1 MDDGEP
7 RQTPEDHGG
16 RRRPLAN
23 GRDRSLFTASLES
36 RATGS
41 AGACWHNRRSMSF
54 LVYLG
59 GGALLGALMRW
70 WRPRPGWCWIAAY
83 WLAAGAFFAAP
94 LLTSKLQVPSDV
106 AYQWR
111 PWREM
116 LPAPVVPATSLL
128 SDIPLQII
136 PFRALVR
143 DRLLRGEAP
152 LWAGEM
158 GTGEPLLGNAQSAP
172 FSPLGLLALPLPAV
186 HALPVMAALKLF
198 VSLLLTDALLAALG
212 AGRAGACFA
221 AVAFAFSVYS
231 ICWALYP
238 LGMAAAWLPGVV
250 LGLVLLRRGERGGLA
265 GLVACAGGMALSGH
279 PETLAH
285 AALAASVVAAALL
298 LGRVRRGATPDAA
311 GDAPGSGR
319 ADTGGGDLGIAAEAP
334 QASSRRGGGAA
345 RWRFAGGLAAAAA
358 MSAGLAA
365 PALLPFVEGLP
376 DTVRAQLI
384 ERSSRGVQPPPFS
397 PAILNL
403 AIDPLANGSPR
414 GRGWSGPSNFNEL
427 CGGYAG
433 LLALALA
440 AAAALAFGGRVL
452 AILAGG
458 AAALAAAL
466 AIPPFLDLVRAL
478 PLLDQAANGRLRLVW
493 VLAVAVAAGLG
504 LERLAARPAACWIA
518 GAAAAAAA
526 LGLACERPPG
536 PPWERAWWLATAGG
550 AALTAAAFW
559 WAAAGRANAA
569 RWNAAR
575 WLPWLATACLAI
587 DLGLLDGRLLPVLPA
602 DFDLAPPPAVAAM
615 TAEMRAGAGAGAPFR
630 VVAEGDALRPN
641 LAALYGLWDPRSDDP
656 MQPARAT
663 LVVGRA
669 FRQRYRIGQ
678 PMLLMQRPYPV
689 PFLGYLGV
697 RYMLTRHR
705 AELFPPWEEAWD
717 GQGGKLWRNPEAL
730 PLFFMPAAWRPAR
743 DPRDALL
750 ATLANQDFAASAV
763 AELGE
768 VLESGGG
775 QVVGGSG
782 PIGPAGGAGAQ
793 APPPADV
800 RRQAGRV
807 QLRRLHANGFELEAG
822 GASGGLVV
830 SSVTFCRGW
839 RLTLDGRP
847 AALLRVNAGFLGF
860 LVPAGWHRAALEYRP
875 AGWVWGLRLFWLT
888 LGAILAA
895 SLARAG
901 IARLPGPGLPG

>member
-1 MDDGEP
+1 
-7 RQTPEDHGG
+7 
-16 RRRPLAN
+16 
-23 GRDRSLFTASLES
+23 
-36 RATGS
+36 
-41 AGACWHNRRSMSF
+41 MSF

-70 WRPRPGWCWIAAY
+70 WRPRPGWRWIAAY

-94 LLTSKLQVPSDV
+94 LLTSQLQVPSDI

-116 LPAPVVPATSLL
+116 VPEPVVPANRLL
-128 SDIPLQII
+128 SDVPLQII

-143 DRLLRGEAP
+143 DRLLRCEAP

-186 HALPVMAALKLF
+186 RALPVMAALKLF

-221 AVAFAFSVYS
+221 AIAFAFSVYS

-285 AALAASVVAAALL
+285 AALAAGVVAAALL
-298 LGRVRRGATPDAA
+298 LARVR
-311 GDAPGSGR
+311 
-319 ADTGGGDLGIAAEAP
+319 
-334 QASSRRGGGAA
+334 GGAA
-345 RWRFAGGLAAAAA
+345 RWRFAGRLAAAAA

-365 PALLPFVEGLP
+365 PALLPFAEALP

-384 ERSSRGVQPPPFS
+384 ARSSRGVQPPPFT

-403 AIDPLANGSPR
+403 AIDPLANGSP
-414 GRGWSGPSNFNEL
+414 GGSAWTGPSNFNEL
-427 CGGYAG
+427 CSGYAG

-440 AAAALAFGGRVL
+440 AAAALAFGWRLL

-478 PLLDQAANGRLRLVW
+478 PLLDHAANGRLRLVW

-504 LERLAARPAACWIA
+504 LERLAARPAGRWIA

-526 LGLACERPPG
+526 LGLACERPPAM
-536 PPWERAWWLATAGG
+536 PWERAWWLATAGG

-559 WAAAGRANAA
+559 WAAARARTHTEGRAAPSREGEEEAEAQPVA
-569 RWNAAR
+569 RGGPGGDPGGDSGGDPGGSPGGNPAGGLAPAGRPGAAR
-575 WLPWLATACLAI
+575 WLPWLATACLAV
-587 DLGLLDGRLLPVLPA
+587 DLGLLNGRLLPVLPA
-602 DFDLAPPPAVAAM
+602 DFDLAPPPALAAM
-615 TAEMRAGAGAGAPFR
+615 TAEMRAGASAGAAFR
-630 VVAEGDALRPN
+630 VAAEGDALRPN
-641 LAALYGLWDPRSDDP
+641 LAALYGLWDPRSNDP
-656 MQPARAT
+656 MQPARASF
-663 LVVGRA
+663 VVGRVL
-669 FRQRYRIGQ
+669 RERYRIGQ

-697 RYMLTRHR
+697 RLMLTRHR

-730 PLFFMPAAWRPAR
+730 PLFFMPAAWRPAH

-750 ATLANQDFAASAV
+750 ATVANEDFAASAV
-763 AELGE
+763 AEPGE
-768 VLESGGG
+768 VLDNGGG
-775 QVVGGSG
+775 QAGGSG
-782 PIGPAGGAGAQ
+782 PSGPAGGAAGQPTPA
-793 APPPADV
+793 ADV
-800 RRQAGRV
+800 HRQAGRV

-822 GASGGLVV
+822 GATGGLVV

-860 LVPAGWHRAALEYRP
+860 LIPAGWHRATLEYRP
-875 AGWVWGLRLFWLT
+875 AGWVWGLRLCWLT
-888 LGAILAA
+888 LGAVLAA
-895 SLARAG
+895 SLARVR
-901 IARLPGPGLPG
+901 IARLPRPGLRG

>member
-1 MDDGEP
+1 
-7 RQTPEDHGG
+7 
-16 RRRPLAN
+16 
-23 GRDRSLFTASLES
+23 
-36 RATGS
+36 
-41 AGACWHNRRSMSF
+41 MSF

-59 GGALLGALMRW
+59 GGALLGVLMRW
-70 WRPRPGWCWIAAY
+70 WRPRLGWRWIAAY

-94 LLTSKLQVPSDV
+94 LLTSKLQVPSDI

-116 LPAPVVPATSLL
+116 VPAPVVPANGLL

-143 DRLLRGEAP
+143 DRLLRCKAP

-186 HALPVMAALKLF
+186 RALPVMAALKLF

-212 AGRAGACFA
+212 AGRGGACFA
-221 AVAFAFSVYS
+221 AIAFAFSVYS

-265 GLVACAGGMALSGH
+265 GLITCAVGMALSGH

-285 AALAASVVAAALL
+285 AALAAGVVAAALL
-298 LGRVRRGATPDAA
+298 LGRARGATPGAA
-311 GDAPGSGR
+311 GGTPGSGR
-319 ADTGGGDLGIAAEAP
+319 ADAGGGDRGIAAEARE
-334 QASSRRGGGAA
+334 AGSGRGGGAA

-365 PALLPFVEGLP
+365 PALLPFVEALP

-384 ERSSRGVQPPPFS
+384 ERSSRGVQPLPFT

-414 GRGWSGPSNFNEL
+414 GRGWTGPSNFNEL
-427 CGGYAG
+427 CSGYAG

-440 AAAALAFGGRVL
+440 AAAALTLGGRVL

-478 PLLDQAANGRLRLVW
+478 PLLDHAANGRLRLVW

-504 LERLAARPAACWIA
+504 LERLAARPAGRWIA

-526 LGLACERPPG
+526 VGLACERPPG

-559 WAAAGRANAA
+559 WAAARAD
-569 RWNAAR
+569 AAR

-587 DLGLLDGRLLPVLPA
+587 DLGLLNSRLLPVLPA
-602 DFDLAPPPAVAAM
+602 DFDLAPPSAVAAM
-615 TAEMRAGAGAGAPFR
+615 TAEMRAGAGVGAAFR

-663 LVVGRA
+663 LVVGRV
-669 FRQRYRIGQ
+669 FRERYRIGQ

-730 PLFFMPAAWRPAR
+730 PLFFMPAGWRPAR

-750 ATLANQDFAASAV
+750 ATVANQDFAASAV

-768 VLESGGG
+768 VLEN
-775 QVVGGSG
+775 GGSPRDRRPIGAGPQIGSPG

-793 APPPADV
+793 AAPPADV

-807 QLRRLHANGFELEAG
+807 QLRRLDANGFELEAG
-822 GASGGLVV
+822 GATGGLVV

-839 RLTLDGRP
+839 RLTLDGTP

-875 AGWVWGLRLFWLT
+875 AGWVWGLRLCWLT
-888 LGAILAA
+888 LGAALAA
-895 SLARAG
+895 SLARAR
-901 IARLPGPGLPG
+901 IARLPGTTFQRRGRCELER

>member
-1 MDDGEP
+1 
-7 RQTPEDHGG
+7 
-16 RRRPLAN
+16 
-23 GRDRSLFTASLES
+23 
-36 RATGS
+36 
-41 AGACWHNRRSMSF
+41 MSF

-70 WRPRPGWCWIAAY
+70 WCPRPGWRWIAAY

-94 LLTSKLQVPSDV
+94 LLTSKLQVPSDI

-116 LPAPVVPATSLL
+116 VPEPVVPANGLL
-128 SDIPLQII
+128 SDVPLQII

-172 FSPLGLLALPLPAV
+172 FSPLGLLALPLPPV
-186 HALPVMAALKLF
+186 RALPVMAALKLF

-221 AVAFAFSVYS
+221 AIAFAFSVYS

-265 GLVACAGGMALSGH
+265 GLVVCAGGMALSGH

-285 AALAASVVAAALL
+285 AALAAAVVAAALL
-298 LGRVRRGATPDAA
+298 LGRVG
-311 GDAPGSGR
+311 GS
-319 ADTGGGDLGIAAEAP
+319 
-334 QASSRRGGGAA
+334 GGGAT

-365 PALLPFVEGLP
+365 PALLPFVEALP
-376 DTVRAQLI
+376 DTVRAQLV
-384 ERSSRGVQPPPFS
+384 ERSSQGVQPPAFT

-403 AIDPLANGSPR
+403 AIDPLAYGSP
-414 GRGWSGPSNFNEL
+414 GGSGWTGPSNFNEL
-427 CGGYAG
+427 CSGYAG

-440 AAAALAFGGRVL
+440 AAAALTFGGRLL

-458 AAALAAAL
+458 AVALAAAQ
-466 AIPPFLDLVRAL
+466 AIPPFLQLVRAL
-478 PLLDQAANGRLRLVW
+478 PPLDYAANGRLRLIW
-493 VLAVAVAAGLG
+493 VLAVAVAAGLA
-504 LERLAARPAACWIA
+504 LERLAARPAGRWIA

-526 LGLACERPPG
+526 LGLVCERPPG
-536 PPWERAWWLATAGG
+536 LPWERAWWLATAGG

-559 WAAAGRANAA
+559 WAAVRATTRATGSARRPRESLDEVETRPAECAGLGSDPAGRPSGSLGGGLATAG
-569 RWNAAR
+569 RPDAAR
-575 WLPWLATACLAI
+575 WLPWLAVACLAV
-587 DLGLLDGRLLPVLPA
+587 DLGLLDHRLLPVLPSA
-602 DFDLAPPPAVAAM
+602 FDLAPPPAVAAM
-615 TAEMRAGAGAGAPFR
+615 TAEMRDGAGAGAAFR
-630 VVAEGDALRPN
+630 VVAEGDALRPG
-641 LAALYGLWDPRSDDP
+641 LAALYGLWDPRFNDP
-656 MQPARAT
+656 MEPGRAS
-663 LVVGRA
+663 LVVGRLL
-669 FRQRYRIGQ
+669 RERYRLGT

-689 PFLGYLGV
+689 PSLRYLGV
-697 RYMLTRHR
+697 RLMLTRHR

-730 PLFFMPAAWRPAR
+730 PLFFMPAAWRPAH
-743 DPRDALL
+743 DPGDALL
-750 ATLANQDFAASAV
+750 ATVANQDFAAAAV

-768 VLESGGG
+768 ILDAGGGSSGGSRDRG
-775 QVVGGSG
+775 PLGAGPVGAAPSGSGGKAGGSG
-782 PIGPAGGAGAQ
+782 PSGPAGKARAPA
-793 APPPADV
+793 APPPVDV
-800 RRQAGRV
+800 HQQAGRV
-807 QLRRLHANGFELEAG
+807 QIRSLHANGFDLEAG
-822 GASGGLVV
+822 GATGGLVV

-875 AGWVWGLRLFWLT
+875 AGWVWGLRWCWMT
-888 LGAILAA
+888 LGVTLAA
-895 SLARAG
+895 SLVRAR
-901 IARLPGPGLPG
+901 IARRPRPGRPG

>member
-1 MDDGEP
+1 
-7 RQTPEDHGG
+7 
-16 RRRPLAN
+16 
-23 GRDRSLFTASLES
+23 
-36 RATGS
+36 
-41 AGACWHNRRSMSF
+41 MSF

-70 WRPRPGWCWIAAY
+70 WRPCPGWRWIVAY

-94 LLTSKLQVPSDV
+94 LLTSKVQVPSDI

-116 LPAPVVPATSLL
+116 VPEPVVPANGLL
-128 SDIPLQII
+128 SDVPLQII

-186 HALPVMAALKLF
+186 RALPVMAALKLF

-221 AVAFAFSVYS
+221 AIAFAFSVYS

-265 GLVACAGGMALSGH
+265 GLIACAGGMALSGH

-285 AALAASVVAAALL
+285 AALAAGVVASALL
-298 LGRVRRGATPDAA
+298 LGRVG
-311 GDAPGSGR
+311 GS
-319 ADTGGGDLGIAAEAP
+319 
-334 QASSRRGGGAA
+334 GGGAT

-365 PALLPFVEGLP
+365 PALLPFVEALP

-384 ERSSRGVQPPPFS
+384 ERSSRGVQPPPFT

-403 AIDPLANGSPR
+403 AIDPLANGSPV
-414 GRGWSGPSNFNEL
+414 GSGWTGPSNFNEL
-427 CGGYAG
+427 CSGYAG

-440 AAAALAFGGRVL
+440 AAAALTFGGRLL

-458 AAALAAAL
+458 AAALAAAM

-478 PLLDQAANGRLRLVW
+478 PLLDHAANGRLRLVW

-504 LERLAARPAACWIA
+504 LERLAARPVGRWIA

-536 PPWERAWWLATAGG
+536 PPWERAWWLVTAGG
-550 AALTAAAFW
+550 AALTAAAFC
-559 WAAAGRANAA
+559 WAAARARSNVEGQARPPRQGLGDAEAQPADRAGLGGRPGGNLRRGLAPAG
-569 RWNAAR
+569 RPDAAR
-575 WLPWLATACLAI
+575 WLPWLAVACLAV

-615 TAEMRAGAGAGAPFR
+615 AAEMRAGVGAGAAFR
-630 VVAEGDALRPN
+630 VAAEGDALRPN
-641 LAALYGLWDPRSDDP
+641 LAALYGLWDPRSNDP

-663 LVVGRA
+663 LVVGRVL
-669 FRQRYRIGQ
+669 RERYRIGQ

-697 RYMLTRHR
+697 RVMLTRHH
-705 AELFPPWEEAWD
+705 AQLFPPWEEAWD

-730 PLFFMPAAWRPAR
+730 PLFFMPAAWRPAQ
-743 DPRDALL
+743 DPQDALL
-750 ATLANQDFAASAV
+750 ATVANQDFAASAV

-768 VLESGGG
+768 VLDVGGGSGDRAPIGAASIGAAPMGAAPSGGG
-775 QVVGGSG
+775 QAGGSG
-782 PIGPAGGAGAQ
+782 PSGPAGPAGAQ
-793 APPPADV
+793 AAAPAEV
-800 RRQAGRV
+800 HRQAGRV

-822 GASGGLVV
+822 GATGGLVV

-875 AGWVWGLRLFWLT
+875 AGWVWGLRLWWLT
-888 LGAILAA
+888 LGAVLAA
-895 SLARAG
+895 SLARAR
-901 IARLPGPGLPG
+901 IARLPRPDLPGPGLRG

>member
-1 MDDGEP
+1 
-7 RQTPEDHGG
+7 
-16 RRRPLAN
+16 
-23 GRDRSLFTASLES
+23 
-36 RATGS
+36 
-41 AGACWHNRRSMSF
+41 MSF

-70 WRPRPGWCWIAAY
+70 WRPHPGWRWIAAY
-83 WLAAGAFFAAP
+83 WLAAGACFAAP
-94 LLTSKLQVPSDV
+94 LLTSRLQAATDI

-116 LPAPVVPATSLL
+116 VEAPPVPANGLL
-128 SDIPLQII
+128 GDVPLQII

-186 HALPVMAALKLF
+186 RALPVMAALKLF
-198 VSLLLTDALLAALG
+198 VSLLLTDALLAAIG

-221 AVAFAFSVYS
+221 AIAFAFSVYS

-265 GLVACAGGMALSGH
+265 GLTACASGMALSGH

-285 AALAASVVAAALL
+285 AALAAGVVAAALL
-298 LGRVRRGATPDAA
+298 LGRARG
-311 GDAPGSGR
+311 GSLP
-319 ADTGGGDLGIAAEAP
+319 GGG
-334 QASSRRGGGAA
+334 SSR
-345 RWRFAGGLAAAAA
+345 WRYAGGLAAAAA

-365 PALLPFVEGLP
+365 PALLPFVEALP
-376 DTVRAQLI
+376 DTVRAQLVA
-384 ERSSRGVQPPPFS
+384 RSARGIQPPPFT

-403 AIDPLANGSPR
+403 AIDPLADGSPR
-414 GRGWSGPSNFNEL
+414 GGWTGPSNFNEL
-427 CGGYAG
+427 CSGYAG
-433 LLALALA
+433 LLAVALA

-478 PLLDQAANGRLRLVW
+478 PLLDHAVNGRLRLVW

-504 LERLAARPAACWIA
+504 LERLAARPAGRWIA

-526 LGLACERPPG
+526 LGLACESSPRL
-536 PPWERAWWLATAGG
+536 PWERAWWVVAASG

-559 WAAAGRANAA
+559 WTAVRAATRAAPSPEPHLFIGSEPGPAPSPEAGRAPGREAA
-569 RWNAAR
+569 RSDAAR
-575 WLPWLATACLAI
+575 WLPWLATACLAL
-587 DLGLLDGRLLPVLPA
+587 DLGLLGGRLLPVLPA
-602 DFDLAPPPAVAAM
+602 AFDLAPPPAVAAM
-615 TAEMRAGAGAGAPFR
+615 TAEMRAGAGAGEAFR
-630 VVAEGDALRPN
+630 VAAEGDALRPN

-663 LVVGRA
+663 LVVGRVL
-669 FRQRYRIGQ
+669 RERYRIGQ
-678 PMLLMQRPYPV
+678 PLLLRQRPYPV

-697 RYMLTRHR
+697 RCMLTRHLT
-705 AELFPPWEEAWD
+705 ELFPPWEEAWD

-743 DPRDALL
+743 DPGDALL
-750 ATLANQDFAASAV
+750 ATVANQDFAASAV

-768 VLESGGG
+768 VLGPGVGPTVVGPIGVGPTAVGPIGGG
-775 QVVGGSG
+775 PGGSG
-782 PIGPAGGAGAQ
+782 SMAGGRQIGGPEPIGPPGRAAVQ
-793 APPPADV
+793 AAPPADV

-807 QLRRLHANGFELEAG
+807 RLRRLHANGFELDAG
-822 GASGGLVV
+822 GATGGLVV

-847 AALLRVNAGFLGF
+847 AALLRVNGGFLGF

-875 AGWVWGLRLFWLT
+875 AGWVWGLCLCALT
-888 LGAILAA
+888 VAAALAA
-895 SLARAG
+895 LAWRAFPFSFPVHHRG
-901 IARLPGPGLPG
+901 K

>member
-1 MDDGEP
+1 
-7 RQTPEDHGG
+7 
-16 RRRPLAN
+16 
-23 GRDRSLFTASLES
+23 
-36 RATGS
+36 
-41 AGACWHNRRSMSF
+41 MSF

-70 WRPRPGWCWIAAY
+70 WRPRPGWRWIAAY

-94 LLTSKLQVPSDV
+94 LLTSRLQVPSDI

-116 LPAPVVPATSLL
+116 LPAPVLRANGLL
-128 SDIPLQII
+128 SDVPLQII

-143 DRLLRGEAP
+143 DRLLRCEAP

-172 FSPLGLLALPLPAV
+172 FSPLGLLALPLPPV
-186 HALPVMAALKLF
+186 RALPVMAALKLF
-198 VSLLLTDALLAALG
+198 VSLLLTDALLTALG

-221 AVAFAFSVYS
+221 AIAFAFSVYS

-250 LGLVLLRRGERGGLA
+250 LGLVLLHRGERGGLA
-265 GLVACAGGMALSGH
+265 GLVACAAGMALSGH

-285 AALAASVVAAALL
+285 AALAGSVVAAALL
-298 LGRVRRGATPDAA
+298 LGRARGGAT
-311 GDAPGSGR
+311 
-319 ADTGGGDLGIAAEAP
+319 
-334 QASSRRGGGAA
+334 

-365 PALLPFVEGLP
+365 PALLPFVEALP
-376 DTVRAQLI
+376 DTVRGQLV
-384 ERSSRGVQPPPFS
+384 EQSSGAVQPPAFT

-403 AIDPLANGSPR
+403 AIDPLASGSP
-414 GRGWSGPSNFNEL
+414 GGGGWTGPSNFNEL
-427 CGGYAG
+427 CSGYAG

-440 AAAALAFGGRVL
+440 VAAALTDGGRPL
-452 AILAGG
+452 AVLAGG
-458 AAALAAAL
+458 ATALAAAL
-466 AIPPFLDLVRAL
+466 AIPPFLALVRAL
-478 PLLDQAANGRLRLVW
+478 PLLDHAANGRLRLVW

-504 LERLAARPAACWIA
+504 LERLAARAAGRWIA

-526 LGLACERPPG
+526 LGLAGERAPG

-550 AALTAAAFW
+550 GALTAAAFW
-559 WAAAGRANAA
+559 WAALRARNHGGSGLAPA
-569 RWNAAR
+569 RRLDAAR
-575 WLPWLATACLAI
+575 WLPWLATACLAV
-587 DLGLLDGRLLPVLPA
+587 DLALLGSRLLPVLPP

-615 TAEMRAGAGAGAPFR
+615 TAEMRAGVAAGAAFR
-630 VVAEGDALRPN
+630 VAAEGDALRPN
-641 LAALYGLWDPRSDDP
+641 LAALYGLWDPRSNDP
-656 MQPARAT
+656 MQPARASF
-663 LVVGRA
+663 VVGTV
-669 FRQRYRIGQ
+669 FREHYRIGR

-697 RYMLTRHR
+697 RVMLTRHR
-705 AELFPPWEEAWD
+705 ADLFPPWEEAWD

-730 PLFFMPAAWRPAR
+730 PLFFMPAAWRPAH

-750 ATLANQDFAASAV
+750 ATVANQDFAASAV

-768 VLESGGG
+768 VLE
-775 QVVGGSG
+775 
-782 PIGPAGGAGAQ
+782 PGGAGAQ
-793 APPPADV
+793 AALPADV
-800 RRQAGRV
+800 HLQAGRV
-807 QLRRLHANGFELEAG
+807 QIRHLHANGFDLEAG
-822 GASGGLVV
+822 GATGGLVV

-875 AGWVWGLRLFWLT
+875 AGWVWGLRWCWLT
-888 LGAILAA
+888 LGAALAA
-895 SLARAG
+895 FLARAR
-901 IARLPGPGLPG
+901 IARLPPGTWLTGRRPGSCGLER

>member
-1 MDDGEP
+1 
-7 RQTPEDHGG
+7 
-16 RRRPLAN
+16 
-23 GRDRSLFTASLES
+23 
-36 RATGS
+36 
-41 AGACWHNRRSMSF
+41 MSF

-70 WRPRPGWCWIAAY
+70 WRPHPGWRWLAAY
-83 WLAAGAFFAAP
+83 WLAAGACFAP
-94 LLTSKLQVPSDV
+94 SLLTSQLQVPSDI

-116 LPAPVVPATSLL
+116 LPVPVVPANGLL
-128 SDIPLQII
+128 RDIPLQII

-172 FSPLGLLALPLPAV
+172 FSPLGVLALPLPAV
-186 HALPVMAALKLF
+186 RALPVMAALKVFL
-198 VSLLLTDALLAALG
+198 SLLLTDALLAALG

-221 AVAFAFSVYS
+221 AIAFAFSVYS

-250 LGLVLLRRGERGGLA
+250 LGLVLLHRGERGGVS
-265 GLVACAGGMALSGH
+265 GLVACATGMALSGH

-285 AALAASVVAAALL
+285 AALAAGVVAAALL
-298 LGRVRRGATPDAA
+298 LGRGH
-311 GDAPGSGR
+311 
-319 ADTGGGDLGIAAEAP
+319 GGGT
-334 QASSRRGGGAA
+334 
-345 RWRFAGGLAAAAA
+345 RWRFAGGLAVAAA

-365 PALLPFVEGLP
+365 PALLPFVEALP
-376 DTVRAQLI
+376 DTVRAQLL
-384 ERSSRGVQPPPFS
+384 ERSSRGVQPPPFA

-403 AIDPLANGSPR
+403 AIDPLANGGPGGS
-414 GRGWSGPSNFNEL
+414 GWTGPSNFNEL
-427 CGGYAG
+427 CSGYAG

-440 AAAALAFGGRVL
+440 TAAALTFGGRLL

-466 AIPPFLDLVRAL
+466 AIPPFLDLVRAV
-478 PLLDQAANGRLRLVW
+478 PLLDHAVNGRLRLAW

-504 LERLAARPAACWIA
+504 LERLAARPAGRWIA

-536 PPWERAWWLATAGG
+536 SPWERAWWLAAAAG

-559 WAAAGRANAA
+559 WAAVRARTSVGSGLAPPRSHDA
-569 RWNAAR
+569 VR
-575 WLPWLATACLAI
+575 WLPWLAVACLAV
-587 DLGLLDGRLLPVLPA
+587 DLGLLDRRLLPVLPA

-615 TAEMRAGAGAGAPFR
+615 TAEMRAGEGAGAAFR
-630 VVAEGDALRPN
+630 VVAEADALSPN

-663 LVVGRA
+663 LVVGRV
-669 FRQRYRIGQ
+669 FSQRYRIGQ
-678 PMLLMQRPYPV
+678 PMLLLQRPYPV

-697 RYMLTRHR
+697 RFMLTRHR

-730 PLFFMPAAWRPAR
+730 PLFFMPAAWRPAH
-743 DPRDALL
+743 DARDALR
-750 ATLANQDFAASAV
+750 ATVANQDFAASAV
-763 AELGE
+763 TELGE
-768 VLESGGG
+768 ILE
-775 QVVGGSG
+775 
-782 PIGPAGGAGAQ
+782 PGGAAARAAPPQ
-793 APPPADV
+793 AAPPPPDV
-800 RRQAGRV
+800 HPQAGRV
-807 QLRRLHANGFELEAG
+807 QLRRLDANGFELEAG
-822 GASGGLVV
+822 GATGGLVV

-839 RLTLDGRP
+839 RLALDGRP

-860 LVPAGWHRAALEYRP
+860 TVPAGWHRAVLEYRP
-875 AGWVWGLRLFWLT
+875 AGWLWGLRWFWLT
-888 LGAILAA
+888 LGAAVAA
-895 SLARAG
+895 SLVRAR
-901 IARLPGPGLPG
+901 IARPPRPPDPVSWLALER

>member
-1 MDDGEP
+1 
-7 RQTPEDHGG
+7 
-16 RRRPLAN
+16 
-23 GRDRSLFTASLES
+23 
-36 RATGS
+36 
-41 AGACWHNRRSMSF
+41 MSF

-70 WRPRPGWCWIAAY
+70 WRPRPGWRWIAAY

-94 LLTSKLQVPSDV
+94 LLTSKLQVPSDI

-116 LPAPVVPATSLL
+116 VPAPVVPASNLL
-128 SDIPLQII
+128 SDIPLQMI

-186 HALPVMAALKLF
+186 RALPVMAALKLF

-238 LGMAAAWLPGVV
+238 LGMAAAGLPGVV

-285 AALAASVVAAALL
+285 AALAAGVVAAALL
-298 LGRVRRGATPDAA
+298 LGRVRGGAT
-311 GDAPGSGR
+311 
-319 ADTGGGDLGIAAEAP
+319 
-334 QASSRRGGGAA
+334 

-403 AIDPLANGSPR
+403 AINPLASGSPR
-414 GRGWSGPSNFNEL
+414 GRGWTSPSNFNEL

-478 PLLDQAANGRLRLVW
+478 PLLDHAANGRLRLVW

-504 LERLAARPAACWIA
+504 LERLATRPAACWIA

-559 WAAAGRANAA
+559 WAAAVRAD
-569 RWNAAR
+569 AAR
-575 WLPWLATACLAI
+575 WLPWLAVACLAI
-587 DLGLLDGRLLPVLPA
+587 DLGLIDGRLLPVLPA

-615 TAEMRAGAGAGAPFR
+615 TAEMRAGAGAPFR

-697 RYMLTRHR
+697 RYMLTRHHT
-705 AELFPPWEEAWD
+705 ELFPPWEEAWD

-743 DPRDALL
+743 DARDALL
-750 ATLANQDFAASAV
+750 ATVANQDFAASAV

-768 VLESGGG
+768 VLENGGGPIGGGG
-775 QVVGGSG
+775 QVAGGSG

-793 APPPADV
+793 AAPPADV

-807 QLRRLHANGFELEAG
+807 QLRRLDANGFELEAG
-822 GASGGLVV
+822 GAIGGLVV

-860 LVPAGWHRAALEYRP
+860 VVPAGWHRAALEYRP

-888 LGAILAA
+888 LGAALAV
-895 SLARAG
+895 SLARG
-901 IARLPGPGLPG
+901 RIVRLPGSGSGSLCIPLGKGLGLNGRTTLAPRPKGCRGNLTHWPAATDAQSNGDTVVRRPPGSPDGRTAWRLSRVPPARRYQLSRPPGALDQVVSRP